1 MHSRYQRAVAI
12 NFLKGMYIMKKFA
25 AGLIAVAMSVTMLA
39 GCGVPANTV
48 HSVDDLEGKT
58 IGVQLGTT
66 GDIYAED
73 VKDAKVE
80 KYNKGADAVQ
90 ALKQGKIDAV
100 IIDAEP
106 AKVFVEKNDD
116 LEILDEPFAEE
127 EYAIA
132 MKLDNT
138 ELQTAIN
145 GALKELKADGT
156 LDAIK
161 ANYVG
166 ENAGKTPYKSPDNV
180 SRDKGTLVMAT
191 NAEFPPYESKENDK
205 VVGIDAD
212 MMQAVCDKLGYE
224 LKIDDMAFDSI
235 ISAVQSGKAD
245 VGVAG
250 MTVTP
255 DREKNVLFSDTY
267 TSSSQVIIVRK
278 K

>member
-1 MHSRYQRAVAI
+1 
-12 NFLKGMYIMKKFA
+12 MKKFA

-116 LEILDEPFAEE
+116 L
-127 EYAIA
+127 
-132 MKLDNT
+132 
-138 ELQTAIN
+138 QTAIN

-166 ENAGKTPYKSPDNV
+166 ENAGKNPYKSPDNV